1 MQILICVLDNSSWE
15 VGQAE
20 EVTLKQG
27 EKADL
32 TQKQNYKCYRKNMLE
47 TNEQCGI
54 KSCKE

>member
-32 TQKQNYKCYRKNMLE
+32 TQNYKCYRKNILE

-54 KSCKE
+54 KSCKD